1 MRGNPIIDGR
11 YWLCLS
17 AASIFGTNTGDFVA
31 GYLHIGHLAGL
42 PWLALVFAAI
52 LVAERFAGYPTAIW
66 FWAAIITVRTAATNV
81 GDAFHDFGLGFGV
94 SLPLVLALFAVC
106 VIVYRRGG
114 RPTGRKL
121 RVDGF
126 YWVTM
131 MLAGVLGT
139 IGGDFASFGIHMT
152 TVGAA
157 VVFFALAAWA
167 IRHFGAK
174 GTLLAA
180 IPYWTTV
187 ALIRTAGTAGGDAI
201 AHGIGLVASSI
212 VTGVVFVGLVGHFYR
227 RPEPAAAPT

>member
-1 MRGNPIIDGR
+1 MRSVPVVDAR

-42 PWLALVFAAI
+42 PWLALLFAAI
-52 LVAERFAGYPTAIW
+52 LVGERFAPYRTALW

-81 GDAFHDFGLGFGV
+81 GDAFHDFGLGFAI
-94 SLPLVLALFAVC
+94 SLPIVFVVFAASVLL
-106 VIVYRRGG
+106 YRRTTPGPAADG
-114 RPTGRKL
+114 KM
-121 RVDGF
+121 RVNGV
-126 YWVTM
+126 YWLTM

-174 GTLLAA
+174 GVLLAA

-212 VTGVVFVGLVGHFYR
+212 VTGAAFVGLVVCFYR
-227 RPEPAAAPT
+227 RRESA

>member
-1 MRGNPIIDGR
+1 MRSVPVVDTR

-42 PWLALVFAAI
+42 PWLALAFAAI
-52 LVAERFAGYPTAIW
+52 VTAERFAAYRTAIW

-94 SLPLVLALFAVC
+94 SLPLVLVIFAAC
-106 VIVYRRGG
+106 VVVYRRAGE
-114 RPTGRKL
+114 RPTDGRL

-157 VVFFALAAWA
+157 VVFFALAAWS
-167 IRHFGAK
+167 IRYFKATGV
-174 GTLLAA
+174 LLAA
-180 IPYWTTV
+180 TAYWTTV
-187 ALIRTAGTAGGDAI
+187 ALIRTAGTAAGDAI
-201 AHGIGLVASSI
+201 AHGIGLVAST
-212 VTGVVFVGLVGHFYR
+212 VLTGAVFVGLVVCFYR
-227 RPEPAAAPT
+227 RPESSAAA

>member
-1 MRGNPIIDGR
+1 MRSIPVVDGR

-31 GYLHIGHLAGL
+31 GYLHIGHLAGI
-42 PWLALVFAAI
+42 PWLALLFAAI
-52 LVAERFAGYPTAIW
+52 LLGERFAPYRTALW

-94 SLPLVLALFAVC
+94 SLPIVFVVFAASALL
-106 VIVYRRGG
+106 YRRTAPGPAMEG
-114 RPTGRKL
+114 KM
-121 RVDGF
+121 RVNGV
-126 YWVTM
+126 YWLTM

-157 VVFFALAAWA
+157 AAFFALSALA
-167 IRHFGAK
+167 IRHFGSK
-174 GTLLAA
+174 GVLLTA
-180 IPYWTTV
+180 IAYWTTV
-187 ALIRTAGTAGGDAI
+187 ALIRTAGTAGGDAV

-212 VTGVVFVGLVGHFYR
+212 VTGAAFVGLVAAFYR
-227 RPEPAAAPT
+227 RCEPA